1 MKKIFIALAAVAAMV
16 GCSKENAQMETVSK
30 DSFKMNASIVL
41 DETRVTVDGEKFT
54 DVKWEQGDKVTL
66 SSAAGASATLKAE
79 SAGDTD
85 VRFVGEGSAVADT
98 DTYYA
103 IYPAMT
109 ITDGVA
115 NIELASQ
122 LGDDAAVLA
131 ATAEGAKGVAI
142 DMTFKPVNSLLHVAV
157 SGVESLSKAE
167 FVAFDGAMLPE
178 GFTYSFKTEDTQNY
192 GDGGVAAY
200 TIENPSKDGFF
211 FSLPA
216 DLNMANGY
224 VVRLTDANGNV
235 CSKAYNAKTFA
246 KATTTRVAIDF
257 ATPSVTLG
265 AKTSYSYYAAGD
277 SATANKCANTDI
289 FFVTGKNDESCASS
303 YAGVQDAMISDLGY
317 EIDGTTYTYSAGQV
331 SWDKAANTFCINE
344 QPTYSAEWGEKTAIK
359 AFVVVEG
366 KKYYST
372 NNVWLTGMP
381 YSYNF
386 VNGSLDAYR
395 NAGWSTNGKL
405 RVSNESLAGRS
416 KTLVLCHRRY
426 SKVFVV
432 LFNEHE
438 KGFVVSPK
446 FFVPATTMVQPS
458 IVHSTYNAGGNLER
472 TTYVGAV
479 SGTTDTNTSSV
490 SFSTNGGNSTGG
502 TIYGANVW
510 QNSFGLSASTP
521 YISIDCNDTAGNN
534 LGAYYFLH
542 EAHFR
547 YAE

>member
-16 GCSKENAQMETVSK
+16 GCSKENNATDVVTK
-30 DSFKMNASIVL
+30 DNFTMNASIVL
-41 DETRVTVDGEKFT
+41 DDTRVTVEGEKFT
-54 DVKWEQGDKVTL
+54 DVKWEQGDVVAL

-103 IYPAMT
+103 IYPATT
-109 ITDGVA
+109 ITNGVA

-122 LGDDAAVLA
+122 SGDDKDSAVLVA
-131 ATAEGAKGVAI
+131 KAEGAKDVTL
-142 DMTFKPVNSLLHVAV
+142 DMTFMPVNSLLHVAV

-178 GFTYSFKTEDTQNY
+178 SYTYSFSENAVKTY
-192 GDGGVAAY
+192 GEVSAY
-200 TIENPSKDGFF
+200 TIENPSAGGFF

-216 DLNMANGY
+216 DLVMANGY

-235 CSKAYNAKTFA
+235 CSKAYNGKTFA
-246 KATTTRVAIDF
+246 AATTSRVAIDF

-372 NNVWLTGMP
+372 NNVWLTGLP
-381 YSYNF
+381 YSFKFYQSN
-386 VNGSLDAYR
+386 NDSIDA
-395 NAGWSTNGKL
+395 AGWKRNGDARIEQELLDLHDGGLAGSGTGWVASPAYYAPQTIETALTLQAKYYVAALRPSGQKATLYVGTTTSNTSTSSTSKSVQLTGSNDTSSSSNWSTINVDLSLPNGKQY
-405 RVSNESLAGRS
+405 VSINHNS
-416 KTLVLCHRRY
+416 
-426 SKVFVV
+426 
-432 LFNEHE
+432 
-438 KGFVVSPK
+438 
-446 FFVPATTMVQPS
+446 ATYFS
-458 IVHSTYNAGGNLER
+458 GSRI
-472 TTYVGAV
+472 YV
-479 SGTTDTNTSSV
+479 
-490 SFSTNGGNSTGG
+490 
-502 TIYGANVW
+502 
-510 QNSFGLSASTP
+510 
-521 YISIDCNDTAGNN
+521 CNFE
-534 LGAYYFLH
+534 LKYK
-542 EAHFR
+542 
-547 YAE
+547 

>member
-16 GCSKENAQMETVSK
+16 GCSKENAQMEAVSK

-41 DETRVTVDGEKFT
+41 DETRVTVDGDKFT
-54 DVKWEQGDKVTL
+54 EVKWEQGDKVTL
-66 SSAAGASATLKAE
+66 SSAAGASATLTAE

-103 IYPAMT
+103 IYPATT

-122 LGDDAAVLA
+122 SGDDKDSAVLVA
-131 ATAEGAKGVAI
+131 KAEGTKGVAI
-142 DMTFKPVNSLLHVAV
+142 DMEFKPANALLHVAV
-157 SGVESLSKAE
+157 SGVSSLSKAE
-167 FVAFDGAMLPE
+167 FVAFDGAMLPQ
-178 GFTYSFKTEDTQNY
+178 GYTYSFSDSENAVQTY
-192 GDGGVAAY
+192 GEVSAY

-216 DLNMANGY
+216 GLDMANGY

-235 CSKAYNAKTFA
+235 CSKAYNGKTFA
-246 KATTTRVAIDF
+246 KATTSRVAIDF

-381 YSYNF
+381 YSFKFYQSN
-386 VNGSLDAYR
+386 NDSIDA
-395 NAGWSTNGKL
+395 AGWKRNGDARMEQDLLDLKDGGMAGSGTGWVASPAYYAPQTIETALTLQAKYYVAALRPSGQKATLYVGTTTSNTSTSSTSKSVQLTGSNDTNSSSNWSTINMDLSFPNGKQYL
-405 RVSNESLAGRS
+405 SINHNS
-416 KTLVLCHRRY
+416 
-426 SKVFVV
+426 
-432 LFNEHE
+432 
-438 KGFVVSPK
+438 
-446 FFVPATTMVQPS
+446 ATYYLGS
-458 IVHSTYNAGGNLER
+458 RI
-472 TTYVGAV
+472 YV
-479 SGTTDTNTSSV
+479 
-490 SFSTNGGNSTGG
+490 
-502 TIYGANVW
+502 
-510 QNSFGLSASTP
+510 
-521 YISIDCNDTAGNN
+521 CNFE
-534 LGAYYFLH
+534 LKYK
-542 EAHFR
+542 
-547 YAE
+547 